1 MADQIEKFS
10 LSVYTPSSYVTSEEA
25 IQRLAKEKEA
35 FRFNQLDREKFL
47 IGMMQ
52 TNFLKRLESSAH
64 SLTETLERTIGKIDA
79 LLEKIDR
86 YEQNQ
91 QMLNADTEV
100 LLDDD
105 ILPEDDEDDEE
116 FLVNRGAPPLSLGG
130 IGLCPL
136 ERRSH

>member
-10 LSVYTPSSYVTSEEA
+10 LSVYTPSSYVISEEA
-25 IQRLAKEKEA
+25 IQRLAKEKQD

-91 QMLNADTEV
+91 QMSASGH
-100 LLDDD
+100 
-105 ILPEDDEDDEE
+105 
-116 FLVNRGAPPLSLGG
+116 RQASG
-130 IGLCPL
+130 
-136 ERRSH
+136 